1 MGMDRETGNSRG
13 FAFVEYGDVE
23 SAKEGHKKM
32 LGKELDGRAVN
43 VIYATPK
50 EDMPSGGGG
59 RGGGRGRGG
68 DRGGRGRGGRGGRG
82 NGRGGAIAANKGTI
96 QNFEG
101 SKLTFDNDSD

>member
-50 EDMPSGGGG
+50 EDMPSGGG

-68 DRGGRGRGGRGGRG
+68 DRGG